1 MRLEGCVRRD
11 DKIDIRGT
19 SCILYVHK
27 HEDTSPRDDECGRAQ
42 YAEQGVHEE
51 HDTMGFRWPLDVATN

>member
-11 DKIDIRGT
+11 DKMVIRGT

-27 HEDTSPRDDECGRAQ
+27 HRDVFPRDDERGRAQ
-42 YAEQGVHEE
+42 YDEQGVHKK
-51 HDTMGFRWPLDVATN
+51 HDTMRFH